1 MIKIKKVLSLLLV
14 TVIIAGA
21 CGCSIVNPTEEET
34 TTTKTTTTEPT
45 TMTTTE
51 DTATTFAENSTT
63 KIFKGLNKDTKG
75 DYPYEIASYTS
86 YYDSY
91 NETRTAN
98 LKAAVEKIDN
108 LKIPDGYTFSFNQV
122 VGKRT
127 IIAGYK
133 TAKVIANDQFVDGL
147 GGGVCQV
154 SSTIF
159 ESVLR
164 ANLKI
169 VKRTNHSLRIT
180 YVPLGGDATVQWN
193 TQDFQFKN
201 NLGCDIRLTMT
212 CQNGS
217 LTCKVFAKEDKDV
230 GDVKINIT
238 GSGNNYTLTRTVDG
252 EINYTTHSTYRVE
265 KTTTKK
271 STTKKDKDKNK
282 DKKDKETTKKK
293 NKKEGQ

>member
-1 MIKIKKVLSLLLV
+1 MIKSKRILSLLLAIV
-14 TVIIAGA
+14 VLASFF
-21 CGCSIVNPTEEET
+21 GCSMAKQVDEELT
-34 TTTKTTTTEPT
+34 TTTTTTTTEPT
-45 TMTTTE
+45 TVTTTE

-63 KIFKGLNKDTKG
+63 KIYKALNKDTKG
-75 DYPYEIASYTS
+75 DYPYEISSYTS

-91 NETRTAN
+91 NATRTAN
-98 LKAAVEKIDN
+98 LKAAVQKINN
-108 LKIPDGYTFSFNQV
+108 LAIPNGYTFSFNQV

-133 TAKVIANDQFVDGL
+133 TAKVIADDQFVDGL

-164 ANLKI
+164 SNLKI
-169 VKRTNHSLRIT
+169 VKRTNHSLKIT

-201 NLGCDIRLTMT
+201 DMGCDIRLSMV
-212 CQNGS
+212 CENGA
-217 LTCKVFAKEDKDV
+217 LTCKVFAKENKDV

-238 GSGNNYTLTRTVDG
+238 GSGNNYTLTRTVNG
-252 EINYTTHSTYRVE
+252 EVNYTTNSTYRVE
-265 KTTTKK
+265 KTTTT
-271 STTKKDKDKNK
+271 TTKKADTKKN
-282 DKKDKETTKKK
+282 DKK
-293 NKKEGQ
+293 KKEGR

>member
-1 MIKIKKVLSLLLV
+1 MIKSKKILSLLVVFVL
-14 TVIIAGA
+14 IACI
-21 CGCSIVNPTEEET
+21 CGCSIASPVGET
-34 TTTKTTTTEPT
+34 TTTTTTTTTTEPT
-45 TMTTTE
+45 TVTTTE
-51 DTATTFAENSTT
+51 DTATKFAERSTT
-63 KIFKGLNKDTKG
+63 KIFKALNKDENG
-75 DYPYEIASYTS
+75 EYPYEIASYTS

-98 LKAAVEKIDN
+98 LKAAVEKVNN
-108 LKIPDGYTFSFNQV
+108 LKIPNGYTFSFNQT

-133 TAKVIANDQFVDGL
+133 TAKVIADDQFVDGL

-169 VKRTNHSLRIT
+169 VMRTNHSLKIT

-201 NLGCDIRLTMT
+201 DMGCDIRLSMT
-212 CQNGS
+212 CENGA

-230 GDVKINIT
+230 GDVKISIT
-238 GSGNNYTLTRTVDG
+238 GSGNNYTLTRTVNG
-252 EINYTTHSTYRVE
+252 EVNYTTNSTYRVE
-265 KTTTKK
+265 KTTTKAT
-271 STTKKDKDKNK
+271 TTKKD
-282 DKKDKETTKKK
+282 DKKDSTKKNSKKTTKKEK
-293 NKKEGQ
+293 VN